1 MTRID
6 PFAPGD
12 SPMHPANFGIFRK
25 AEPVEENPEAV
36 RYHELLELYGTDEE
50 REHALALDAT
60 GDGGEL
66 PSLDELENRES
77 DDVVYRARL
86 SLHGTEEEQERLDWS
101 YWELRERFDFGV
113 SPAAGAVKADWVE
126 YARRVSR
133 VRGEDIPRNADG
145 EPGTIAQLQAY
156 TADAVDD
163 TASRVADATGQE

>member
-1 MTRID
+1 MTHID

-12 SPMHPANFGIFRK
+12 SPMHPANFGTFRE

-50 REHALALDAT
+50 REYAFDAT
-60 GDGGEL
+60 GDSGEL

-77 DDVVYRARL
+77 DDDDYRARL

-126 YARRVSR
+126 YALRVSR

-156 TADAVDD
+156 TVGAVDD
-163 TASRVADATGQE
+163 TASRVADATGGE